1 MGRENDFLYMEDDDR
16 QIIYDVKKDAGLPT
30 SELEELMRQWQAKLK
45 MDDWKLSLKV
55 VEFRRKNGYRQSGD
69 FVADL
74 EKKEATILMTN
85 NPWRGDEE
93 YTLVHEMLHV
103 IFYNYDKYNED
114 LILRNFEKFGK
125 EHEKYMDKLEETV
138 HYFTRIILGRSDR

>member
-1 MGRENDFLYMEDDDR
+1 MENNDR
-16 QIIYDVKKDAGLPT
+16 QIIYDVKKDKGL
-30 SELEELMRQWQAKLK
+30 SAIELEALMRQWQVKLE

-69 FVADL
+69 FIADP

-85 NPWRGDEE
+85 DPWRGDEE

-103 IFYNYDKYNED
+103 IFYNYDKYSED
-114 LILRNFEKFGK
+114 LILRNFEKSGE
-125 EHEKYMDKLEETV
+125 EHGKYMDKLEETV
-138 HYFTRIILGRSDR
+138 HYLTRIILGRSDR